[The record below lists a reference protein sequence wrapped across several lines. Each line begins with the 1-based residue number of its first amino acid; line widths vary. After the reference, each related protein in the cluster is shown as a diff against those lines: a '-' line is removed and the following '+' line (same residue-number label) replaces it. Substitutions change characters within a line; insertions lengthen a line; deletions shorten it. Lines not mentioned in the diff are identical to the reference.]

1 MMDAYTRTVPLQC
14 GFEVKER
21 GGDSNEAD
29 MQLGLWSAA
38 GLQLL
43 KQQRLAVTG
52 LGEILPFVGATAIGH
67 EWKVHISWKDENGS
81 VVSYAIPYLY
91 IS

>member
-14 GFEVKER
+14 GFEVKEH

-29 MQLGLWSAA
+29 TQLALWSAA

-43 KQQRLAVTG
+43 RQQRLAVTG
-52 LGEILPFVGATAIGH
+52 LGDLALCGWDGYWA
-67 EWKVHISWKDENGS
+67 
-81 VVSYAIPYLY
+81 
-91 IS
+91 